1 MDVDEQAQHRDRPI
15 VLVSNRG
22 PVSFELDDQGTPVA
36 RRGGGG
42 LVSGLGPLLRDT
54 DARWIA
60 SAMTDG
66 DRVMAARGTV
76 AAEGF
81 NVRLID
87 VGAAV
92 FDLAYD
98 DVANGALWFVHHG
111 LFDATR
117 TPAYGAD
124 FPAAWDAYRALNQ
137 AFAEAVV
144 ADAPP
149 DACVLVQD
157 YHLTLL
163 APSVRAERPDLRLVH
178 FSHTPFAG
186 PDDLARLPDGVA
198 RELLAGL
205 AAHHACGFHCV
216 RWATRFAQSC
226 AELLPGDPPPTTFV
240 APLATDAADL
250 AATVARSTTA
260 EATAELDAL
269 FGDQARLVR
278 VDRIE
283 LSKNLVR
290 GFAAFDLL
298 LEQHP
303 EWRERVV
310 FGAFVYPSRQGVPAY
325 ARYRDEVEAAI
336 AAVNDRW
343 GTPTWTPIHA
353 ELDDDYPR
361 SIAALRLAD
370 VVLVNPVR
378 DGLNLVAKEAPLV
391 NERDAVVVLS
401 HEAGAWD
408 EVGDATLGINP
419 FDVAA
424 TAHALHRALELP
436 ADERRALA
444 ERLRSRV
451 EARTPADWLT
461 DQRRAADR

>member
-1 MDVDEQAQHRDRPI
+1 VAPNAPTHLQPRPI

-22 PVSFELDDQGTPVA
+22 PVSFELGDDGTPVA
-36 RRGGGG
+36 RRGAGG

-54 DARWIA
+54 GARWIA
-60 SAMTDG
+60 AAMTDG
-66 DRVMAARGTV
+66 DRVAAARGTQSV
-76 AAEGF
+76 EGF
-81 NVRLID
+81 DVRLID
-87 VGAAV
+87 VDPEA

-98 DVANGALWFVHHG
+98 EVANGALWFVHHG

-117 TPAYGAD
+117 TPSYGPG
-124 FPAAWDAYRALNQ
+124 FRLAWDAYRQVNQ
-137 AFAEAVV
+137 AFADAVV

-163 APSVRAERPDLRLVH
+163 APAVRAARPDLRLVH
-178 FSHTPFAG
+178 FAHTPFGG
-186 PDDLARLPDGVA
+186 PDDLSRLPTAVA
-198 RELLAGL
+198 TELLEGL
-205 AAHHACGFHCV
+205 AAHHACGFHCE
-216 RWATRFAQSC
+216 RWATRFTQSC
-226 AELLPGDPPPTTFV
+226 DEVLGVGTAPPTFV
-240 APLATDAADL
+240 APLATDADDL
-250 AATVARSTTA
+250 AATVARP
-260 EATAELDAL
+260 ATVDATVELDAR
-269 FGDQARLVR
+269 FGDRTRIVR

-283 LSKNLVR
+283 LSKNLLR
-290 GFAAFDLL
+290 GFEAYDVLL
-298 LEQHP
+298 AEHP

-325 ARYRDEVEAAI
+325 ARYRAEVEAVI
-336 AAVNDRW
+336 HEINDRW
-343 GTPTWTPIHA
+343 GTDTWTPIHA

-408 EVGDATLGINP
+408 EVGDATLGVNP
-419 FDVAA
+419 FDVAE
-424 TAHALHRALELP
+424 TADALHRALSMST
-436 ADERRALA
+436 DDRRQLAL
-444 ERLRSRV
+444 RLRQRV
-451 EARTPADWLT
+451 TARTPADWLA
-461 DQRRAADR
+461 DQRHAADR